1 MRKVKRLSRS
11 ERRGRLLESAER
23 LFGEQGYRRTEVA
36 DIARGAGVTKPML
49 YRHFQGGKSEIFLA
63 VLEGHLNSLVR
74 RLWEAIASSKRP
86 RDRLYLGV
94 DAYLRFVEEEPEGF
108 RLMTD
113 SSPEVDSEVGRRL
126 SESRNVIVAGLT
138 NTLSDVMGGLGLDA
152 EGAPIYAYALLGA
165 VESVAKWWIEDKT
178 PDRERMVD
186 YILALVWRGF
196 DGLPRDPTKFHLLID
211 QGAAHQSATR
221 KV

>member
-1 MRKVKRLSRS
+1 MKAVKRLSRS
-11 ERRGRLLESAER
+11 ERRGRLLESAEGK
-23 LFGEQGYRRTEVA
+23 FGASGYRRTEVA

-49 YRHFQGGKSEIFLA
+49 YRHFPGGKTEIFLA

-74 RLWEAIASSKRP
+74 RLWEAMASSKHP

-94 DAYLRFVEEEPEGF
+94 DAYLRFAEEDPEGF

-113 SSPEVDSEVGRRL
+113 SSPELDSEVGRRL
-126 SESRNVIVAGLT
+126 SEARNVIAGGMT

-152 EGAPIYAYALLGA
+152 QGAPIYAYALLGA
-165 VESVAKWWIEDKT
+165 VESVAQWWLEVKA
-178 PDRERMVD
+178 PDREQLVD
-186 YILALVWRGF
+186 YILAFVWRGF

-211 QGAAHQSATR
+211 QSRARPPAR